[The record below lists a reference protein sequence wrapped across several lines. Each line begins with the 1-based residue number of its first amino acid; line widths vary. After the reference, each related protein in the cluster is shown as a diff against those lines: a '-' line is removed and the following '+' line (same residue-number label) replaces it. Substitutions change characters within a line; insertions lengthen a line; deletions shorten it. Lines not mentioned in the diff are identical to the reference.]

1 MMRIAS
7 LCALAIAL
15 ALPAGA
21 SADSYFPMRGAP
33 GPGPAK
39 YDKVWVQQIGPPSA
53 RHVFVLLPGTH
64 GAAGSL
70 TFVGRDVQAA
80 LGDDWQIWIMDRR
93 EVAFDDLTGF
103 KSGDPAAAKDYYL
116 GFKYKQTHTKDVPFA
131 RRWGLAVEMNDLH
144 KVVTRARAGG
154 RKVVLGGHSLGAAD
168 SIAYAA
174 WDFNGRA
181 GYKDVQ
187 AVVLIDGGQMGAFTG
202 RRRGMTLAQAKRRKA
217 AIDKGEAFSDI
228 LGIGNP
234 SIAQVFAELA
244 ALYAAKDPAAVSA
257 LQPSPLV
264 PPDLRPPFTVTNGAF
279 LGNILDKDTGFSIGL
294 AVRAGS
300 FAAEGDPRPWAD
312 GENMT
317 IARLAG
323 AFSQLEPQFA
333 EWYFPARLSLDSFG
347 ANSMKRDRVT
357 RFLGLRVWHTKEI
370 DVPLFAYQ
378 TDLTKGGVIRGAR
391 AVQKASKIP
400 RLVEVDDS
408 AAASHL
414 DPVIAPPGTNGFTQ
428 NVVPFLKSLP

>member
-1 MMRIAS
+1 MR
-7 LCALAIAL
+7 LATLIAL
-15 ALPAGA
+15 VVALVLPTGA
-21 SADSYFPMRGAP
+21 SADSYFSVKGAPAP
-33 GPGPAK
+33 GPSK
-39 YDKVWVQQIGPPSA
+39 YDKVFVQQIGPQSA
-53 RHVFVLLPGTH
+53 KRVFVLLPGTH

-70 TFVGRDVQAA
+70 TFVGRDVQSA
-80 LGDDWQIWIMDRR
+80 LGDDWQVWIMDRR
-93 EVAFDDLTGF
+93 EVVFADLTGF
-103 KSGDPAAAKDYYL
+103 RSGDPAAAKDYYL
-116 GFKYKQTHTKDVPFA
+116 GFKYKQVHTKDVAFA
-131 RRWGLAVEMNDLH
+131 RRWGLAVEMNDLR
-144 KVVTRARAGG
+144 KVITRARAGG

-181 GYKDVQ
+181 GYRDLS

-202 RRRGMTLAQAKRRKA
+202 DGRGMTLAQAKRRKA

-244 ALYAAKDPAAVSA
+244 ALYAAKDPNGVSA

-264 PPDLRPPFTVTNGAF
+264 PPNLRPPFTVTNGAF
-279 LGNILDKDTGFSIGL
+279 LGNILDKDTAFSPAL
-294 AVRAGS
+294 AVRAGT
-300 FAAEGDPRPWAD
+300 FAADGDPRPWAD
-312 GENMT
+312 GENMA
-317 IARLAG
+317 IARLAA
-323 AFSQLEPQFA
+323 AFAQLQPQFA
-333 EWYFPARLSLDSFG
+333 EWYFPSRLSLDSFG
-347 ANSMKRDRVT
+347 ANSMRRDRVT
-357 RFLGLRVWHTKEI
+357 NFLGLRVWHTKQI

-378 TDLTKGGVIRGAR
+378 TDLTNGGVIRGAR

-414 DPVIAPPGTNGFTQ
+414 DPVIAPPQTNGFTQ
-428 NVVPFLKSLP
+428 NVIPFLKSLP

>member
-1 MMRIAS
+1 MRIAS
-7 LCALAIAL
+7 LLALAIAL
-15 ALPAGA
+15 ALPAHA
-21 SADSYFPMRGAP
+21 AADSYFPVKGAP

-53 RHVFVLLPGTH
+53 THVFVLLPGTH

-70 TFVGRDVQAA
+70 TLVGRDVQAA
-80 LGDDWQIWIMDRR
+80 LGDGWQVWIMDRR
-93 EVAFDDLTGF
+93 EVAFVDLTGF
-103 KSGDPAAAKDYYL
+103 KSGDPAVAKDYYL

-144 KVVTRARAGG
+144 NVINRARAGG

-168 SIAYAA
+168 SIAYAS
-174 WDFNGRA
+174 WDFKGRA
-181 GYKDVQ
+181 GYKDLG

-202 RRRGMTLAQAKRRKA
+202 GGRGLTLAQAKRRKA
-217 AIDKGEAFSDI
+217 AIDKGDAFSDI

-244 ALYAAKDPAAVSA
+244 ALYALKQPSEASA

-264 PPDLRPPFTVTNGAF
+264 PAKLRPAFTVTNGAF
-279 LGNILDKDTGFSIGL
+279 LGNILDRDTAFSPAL
-294 AVRAGS
+294 AVRAGT
-300 FAAEGDPRPWAD
+300 FATEGDPRPWVD

-317 IARLAG
+317 IARLAS
-323 AFSQLEPQFA
+323 AFAQLQPQFA
-333 EWYFPARLSLDSFG
+333 EWYFPSRLSLDSFG
-347 ANSMKRDRVT
+347 ANSMKRDAVT
-357 RFLGLRVWHTKEI
+357 KFLGLRLWHTRQI
-370 DVPLFAYQ
+370 NVPLFAYQ
-378 TDLTKGGVIRGAR
+378 TELTGGGVIRGAR
-391 AVQKASKIP
+391 AVHKASKIP

-408 AAASHL
+408 AVASHL
-414 DPVIAPPGTNGFTQ
+414 DPVIAPPGTNGFTR